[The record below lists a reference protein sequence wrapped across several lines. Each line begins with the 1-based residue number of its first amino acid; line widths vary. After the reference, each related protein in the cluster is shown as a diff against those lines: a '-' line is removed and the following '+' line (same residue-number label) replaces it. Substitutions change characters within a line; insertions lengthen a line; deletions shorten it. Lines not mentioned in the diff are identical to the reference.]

1 MNSLKH
7 LLCPIHN
14 NKTCLSKPGLRMMKI
29 VTENSTGQFITNCMR
44 QHFNAKFDT
53 AYYKLR
59 HVLQSST
66 RLITNCDRYYKV
78 RHGLLQIAT
87 GIKKS
92 DKAYYKLRWYLYIIH
107 FKVLSTFQTI
117 SISCYRPLT
126 NLTSYARKLIC
137 IFTIFE
143 SLIIHSVC
151 SQILHKFLLLKA
163 LQEIISPPNSLC
175 RKEANSVLWGTQ
187 IIASYVSILSY
198 NRKFYPK
205 YLNEH
210 EEEQQQQQHFA
221 FFDV

>member
-78 RHGLLQIAT
+78 QHGLLHIAK

-92 DKAYYKLRWYLYIIH
+92 DTAYYKLRWYLYIIH
-107 FKVLSTFQTI
+107 FKVLKHISNHFNFLLQTI
-117 SISCYRPLT
+117 NELD
-126 NLTSYARKLIC
+126 KLCTKTDMYIYYFR
-137 IFTIFE
+137 IPHNT
-143 SLIIHSVC
+143 
-151 SQILHKFLLLKA
+151 
-163 LQEIISPPNSLC
+163 LC
-175 RKEANSVLWGTQ
+175 FFSN
-187 IIASYVSILSY
+187 
-198 NRKFYPK
+198 
-205 YLNEH
+205 
-210 EEEQQQQQHFA
+210 FA
-221 FFDV
+221 